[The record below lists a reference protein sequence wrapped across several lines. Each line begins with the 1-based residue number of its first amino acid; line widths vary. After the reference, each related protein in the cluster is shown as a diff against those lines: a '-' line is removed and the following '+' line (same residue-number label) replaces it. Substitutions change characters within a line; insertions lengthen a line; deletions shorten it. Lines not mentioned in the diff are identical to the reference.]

1 MCMLFI
7 HNHSLCW
14 NWDESVDCRLA
25 CNTNTPSPRHLAQLP
40 PNRLRTPRVRSVLP
54 SSPFVLYF
62 KPLVKVCYEQAGG
75 KAGGVGSPCSHTHVA
90 TPQMRHV
97 AAYMM
102 LVLGGNKAPTADDVK
117 NVLSAAGIEADDT
130 QLTRL
135 IDALANKNIDEIVEA
150 GSKKLA
156 AMGGG

>member
-1 MCMLFI
+1 ML
-7 HNHSLCW
+7 
-14 NWDESVDCRLA
+14 
-25 CNTNTPSPRHLAQLP
+25 
-40 PNRLRTPRVRSVLP
+40 
-54 SSPFVLYF
+54 
-62 KPLVKVCYEQAGG
+62 
-75 KAGGVGSPCSHTHVA
+75 SHTHMSPH
-90 TPQMRHV
+90 TQMRHV